1 MPASGDMTQRGARAA
16 VADITIISIDAMG
29 GDHGPSVVVPGIA
42 YAAETWR
49 AKGVRFLLHGDTARI
64 EAEFAHAPAARDL
77 CEIRHTDKMIASDDK
92 PAHAMRRGAGSSLWN
107 AIESV
112 RAGEAVAAVSSGN
125 TGALMAI
132 ARMVLRMVGDLKRP
146 ALVGMWPTIDRP
158 CSVLDVGANVDCDA
172 ERLVEFAIMGS
183 AFHRALHKV
192 EHPSIALLSNG
203 REEQKGSEAVR
214 AADAL
219 LRANTLGLNYQ
230 GFVEGDDLSKG
241 VADVVVTDGFVG
253 NVALKTAEGIGRY
266 VLSELRAAM
275 TATLIDKLGA
285 AIASGAFRRLR
296 DRLDPSSVD
305 GGPLLGLNGVVVKSH
320 GGTNAKGFANAIRVA
335 VDLAQSEC
343 GAEIQRNLQQLT
355 AALAQETPGVT
366 PAPEN
371 SE

>member
-1 MPASGDMTQRGARAA
+1 MAEFT
-16 VADITIISIDAMG
+16 TISIDAMG
-29 GDHGPSVVVPGIA
+29 GDHGPPVVVPGVA
-42 YAAETWR
+42 YHADLWR
-49 AKGVRFLLHGDTARI
+49 ARGVRFLLHGDTARI
-64 EAEFAHAPAARDL
+64 EAEFAAAPAARTL
-77 CEIRHTDKMIASDDK
+77 CEIRHTDTVIAMDEK
-92 PAHAMRRGAGSSLWN
+92 PAHAMRRGAGTSLWN

-112 RAGEAVAAVSSGN
+112 RAGEAQAAVSSGN

-132 ARMVLRMVGDLKRP
+132 ARLILRMVGELKRP
-146 ALVGMWPTIDRP
+146 ALVGMWPTQDRP

-172 ERLVEFAIMGS
+172 ERLVEFAIMGD
-183 AFHRALHKV
+183 AFHRALYKA
-192 EHPSIALLSNG
+192 ERPTIALLSNG
-203 REEQKGSEAVR
+203 REEQKGSDAVR
-214 AADAL
+214 AADRL
-219 LRANTLGLNYQ
+219 LRGNALGLNYQ

-266 VLSELRAAM
+266 VLAELRAAL
-275 TATLIDKLGA
+275 TASLVDQLGA
-285 AIASGAFRRLR
+285 LIASGAFRRLR

-343 GAEIQRNLQQLT
+343 ASEIQRNLQQLT
-355 AALAQETPGVT
+355 AALAERSPGRA

>member
-1 MPASGDMTQRGARAA
+1 
-16 VADITIISIDAMG
+16 VAEFTTISIDAMG
-29 GDHGPSVVVPGIA
+29 GDHGPPVVVPGVA
-42 YAAETWR
+42 YHAELWR
-49 AKGVRFLLHGDTARI
+49 ARGVRFLLHGDQAQI
-64 EAEFAHAPAARDL
+64 EAELAHAPAARGL
-77 CEIRHTDKMIASDDK
+77 CEIRHTATAIAMHDK
-92 PAHAMRRGAGSSLWN
+92 PAHAMRRGAGTSLWN
-107 AIESV
+107 ALESV
-112 RAGEAVAAVSSGN
+112 KAGEAQAAVSSGN

-146 ALVGMWPTIDRP
+146 ALVGMWPTLERP

-172 ERLVEFAIMGS
+172 ERLVEFAIMGD
-183 AFHRALHKV
+183 AFHRALYKTA
-192 EHPSIALLSNG
+192 HPSIALLSNG
-203 REEQKGSEAVR
+203 REEGKGSEAVR
-214 AADAL
+214 AADRL
-219 LRANTLGLNYQ
+219 LRENALGLNYK
-230 GFVEGDDLSKG
+230 GFVEGNDLSTG
-241 VADVVVTDGFVG
+241 AADVVVTDGFVG

-266 VLSELRAAM
+266 VLAEVRAAL

-285 AIASGAFRRLR
+285 AIASGAIRRLR

-343 GAEIQRNLQQLT
+343 ASEIQRNLQQLT
-355 AALAQETPGVT
+355 AALAERSPGVP